1 MVPNRVTIAEAQKS
15 VTNLP
20 SNKNGNTLCTGLTNN
35 WNALDNPYVMPIA
48 RPIQS
53 TPANASH
60 TCVLNKHAVKF

>member
-1 MVPNRVTIAEAQKS
+1 MKKIIEAQKY

-60 TCVLNKHAVKF
+60 TCVLK